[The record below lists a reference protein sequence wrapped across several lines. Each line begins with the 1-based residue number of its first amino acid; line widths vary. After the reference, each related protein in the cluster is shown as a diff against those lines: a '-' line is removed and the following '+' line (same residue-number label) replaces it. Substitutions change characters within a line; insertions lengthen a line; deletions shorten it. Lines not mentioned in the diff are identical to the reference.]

1 MQTLK
6 FKLISNK
13 ETLINESTS
22 YYIKDNIINFKI
34 NDELYSYNLENNI
47 LIKTNKEYKITND
60 FENYNIIIEIPES
73 NSMFN
78 MEILDYTIH
87 IDNNKILIKYKY
99 LGDEEIENSIFIEY

>member
-1 MQTLK
+1 METLK

-47 LIKTNKEYKITND
+47 
-60 FENYNIIIEIPES
+60 
-73 NSMFN
+73 
-78 MEILDYTIH
+78 
-87 IDNNKILIKYKY
+87 
-99 LGDEEIENSIFIEY
+99 IFIEY

>member
-1 MQTLK
+1 MQTLI